1 LHTRIYPNWIEGY
14 EQVCATQFSRNLP
27 NNFLYKFCFMPA
39 NNCQQNSETLSIK
52 QPIRIYYV
60 KHNPK
65 YFIICSFPGANP
77 APSKTS
83 HIP

>member
-1 LHTRIYPNWIEGY
+1 
-14 EQVCATQFSRNLP
+14 
-27 NNFLYKFCFMPA
+27 MPA
-39 NNCQQNSETLSIK
+39 NNCQQNSENLSIK

-65 YFIICSFPGANP
+65 YFKIYSFPEENP

-83 HIP
+83 HIPWITIYFLNPGLSTDNVLLLSIYRYLNY